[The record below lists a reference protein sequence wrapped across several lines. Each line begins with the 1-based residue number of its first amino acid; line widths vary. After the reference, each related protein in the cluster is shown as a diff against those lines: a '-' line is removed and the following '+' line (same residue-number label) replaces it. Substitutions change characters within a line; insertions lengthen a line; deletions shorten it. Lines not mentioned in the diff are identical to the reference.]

1 MNEIAIIVNYENER
15 PTVSGRELHRALEVK
30 TKYTDWFKR
39 MCEYGFAENSDY
51 VLVSQKRETN
61 NPKNPNTEF
70 IDHALTIDMAKEL
83 CMIQRTE
90 IGKRCREYFLTIE
103 RHWNSPEAIMA
114 RALQFANQ
122 RLELIMQQ
130 NNELL
135 ETNSR
140 QAKQIAE
147 MQPKATYYDVVL
159 NCPNVIPI
167 STIAKD
173 YGKSAVWLNKWLHDH
188 EIQYRQG
195 KVWLLYQKYADKG
208 YTKSKTYAIPD
219 DNGDSQTK
227 TLTCWTM
234 KGRLFLYD
242 LLKSYGILPLI
253 EQVTADDE
261 A

>member
-1 MNEIAIIVNYENER
+1 MNEIAIVVNYDNEK
-15 PTVSGRELHRALEVK
+15 PTVSGRELHKALEVGTEYAK
-30 TKYTDWFKR
+30 WFER
-39 MCEYGFAENSDY
+39 MCEYGFTEWQDYSSFLTNRSDG
-51 VLVSQKRETN
+51 KAGKPRT
-61 NPKNPNTEF
+61 
-70 IDHALTIDMAKEL
+70 DHQLTIDMAKEL

-130 NNELL
+130 NSQLL

-167 STIAKD
+167 GTIAKD

-219 DNGDSQTK
+219 DNGDSQAK

-242 LLKSYGILPLI
+242 LLKSHGFLPLI

>member
-1 MNEIAIIVNYENER
+1 MNEIAIVVNYDNEK
-15 PTVSGRELHRALEVK
+15 PTVSGRELHRALEVGTEYAK
-30 TKYTDWFKR
+30 WFER
-39 MCEYGFAENSDY
+39 MCEYGFTEGQDYSSFLTNRSDG
-51 VLVSQKRETN
+51 KAGKPRT
-61 NPKNPNTEF
+61 
-70 IDHALTIDMAKEL
+70 DHQLTIDMAKEL

-103 RHWNSPEAIMA
+103 RRWNSPEAIMA

-167 STIAKD
+167 GTIAKD

-219 DNGDSQTK
+219 DNGDSQAK

-242 LLKSYGILPLI
+242 LLKSHGILPLI
-253 EQVTADDE
+253 EQDTADDE

>member
-1 MNEIAIIVNYENER
+1 MNEIAIVVNYDNEK
-15 PTVSGRELHRALEVK
+15 PTVSGRELHKALEVGTEYAK
-30 TKYTDWFKR
+30 WFER
-39 MCEYGFAENSDY
+39 MCEYGFTEGQDYSSFLTNRSDG
-51 VLVSQKRETN
+51 KAGKPRT
-61 NPKNPNTEF
+61 
-70 IDHALTIDMAKEL
+70 DHQLTIDMAKEL

-130 NNELL
+130 NSQLL

-167 STIAKD
+167 GTIAKD

-219 DNGDSQTK
+219 DNGDSQAK
-227 TLTCWTM
+227 TLTCWIM
-234 KGRLFLYD
+234 KGRLFLYE
-242 LLKSYGILPLI
+242 LLKSHGILPLI
-253 EQVTADDE
+253 ERETADDK

>member
-1 MNEIAIIVNYENER
+1 MNEIAIVVNYDNEK
-15 PTVSGRELHRALEVK
+15 PTVSGRELHKALEVGTEYAK
-30 TKYTDWFKR
+30 WFER
-39 MCEYGFAENSDY
+39 MCEYGFTEGQDYSSFLTNRSDG
-51 VLVSQKRETN
+51 KAGKPRT
-61 NPKNPNTEF
+61 
-70 IDHALTIDMAKEL
+70 DHQLTIDMAKEL

-103 RHWNSPEAIMA
+103 RRWNSPEAIMA

-167 STIAKD
+167 GTIAKD

-219 DNGDSQTK
+219 DNGDSQAK

-253 EQVTADDE
+253 EQDTADDE

>member
-1 MNEIAIIVNYENER
+1 MNEIAIVVNYDNEK
-15 PTVSGRELHRALEVK
+15 PTVSGRELHKALEVGTEYAK
-30 TKYTDWFKR
+30 WFER
-39 MCEYGFAENSDY
+39 MCEYGFTEGQDYSSFLTNRSDG
-51 VLVSQKRETN
+51 KAGKPRT
-61 NPKNPNTEF
+61 
-70 IDHALTIDMAKEL
+70 DHQLTIDMAKEL

-103 RHWNSPEAIMA
+103 RRWNSPEAIMA

-167 STIAKD
+167 GTIAKD

-219 DNGDSQTK
+219 DNGDSQAK

-242 LLKSYGILPLI
+242 LLKSHGFLPLI
-253 EQVTADDE
+253 EQETADDE

>member
-1 MNEIAIIVNYENER
+1 MNEIAIVVNYDNEK
-15 PTVSGRELHRALEVK
+15 PTVSGRELHKALQIETPYK
-30 TKYTDWFKR
+30 KWFDR
-39 MCEYGFAENSDY
+39 MTEYGFAEDSDFWTI
-51 VLVSQKRETN
+51 LSESTGGRPST
-61 NPKNPNTEF
+61 
-70 IDHALTIDMAKEL
+70 DHALTIDMAKEL

-167 STIAKD
+167 GTIAKD

-219 DNGDSQTK
+219 DNGDSQAK
-227 TLTCWTM
+227 TLT
-234 KGRLFLYD
+234 
-242 LLKSYGILPLI
+242 
-253 EQVTADDE
+253 
-261 A
+261 

>member
-1 MNEIAIIVNYENER
+1 MNEIAIVVNYDNEK
-15 PTVSGRELHRALEVK
+15 PTVSGRELHKALEVGTEYAK
-30 TKYTDWFKR
+30 WFER
-39 MCEYGFAENSDY
+39 MCEYGFTEGQDYSSFLTNRSDG
-51 VLVSQKRETN
+51 KAGKPRT
-61 NPKNPNTEF
+61 
-70 IDHALTIDMAKEL
+70 DHQLTIDMAKEL

-147 MQPKATYYDVVL
+147 MQPKVTYYDIVL

-219 DNGDSQTK
+219 DNGDSQAK

-242 LLKSYGILPLI
+242 LLKSHGFLPLI

>member
-1 MNEIAIIVNYENER
+1 MNEIAIVLNYDDEK
-15 PTVSGRELHRALEVK
+15 PTVSGRELHKALEVGTEYAK
-30 TKYTDWFKR
+30 WFER
-39 MCEYGFAENSDY
+39 MCEYGFTEGQDYSSFLTNRSDG
-51 VLVSQKRETN
+51 KAGKPRT
-61 NPKNPNTEF
+61 
-70 IDHALTIDMAKEL
+70 DHALSIDMAKEL

-140 QAKQIAE
+140 QAKQITE
-147 MQPKATYYDVVL
+147 MQSKATYYDIVL

-173 YGKSAVWLNKWLHDH
+173 YGKSAVWLNKWLNEHG
-188 EIQYRQG
+188 IQYRQG

-219 DNGDSQTK
+219 DNGDSQAK

-242 LLKSYGILPLI
+242 LLKSHGFLPLI
-253 EQVTADDE
+253 EQETADDE

>member
-1 MNEIAIIVNYENER
+1 MNEIAIVVNYDNEK
-15 PTVSGRELHRALEVK
+15 PTVSGRELHKALEVGTEYAK
-30 TKYTDWFKR
+30 WFER
-39 MCEYGFAENSDY
+39 MCEYGFTEGQDYSSFLTNRSDGKAGKPRNQ
-51 VLVSQKRETN
+51 LS
-61 NPKNPNTEF
+61 
-70 IDHALTIDMAKEL
+70 IDMAKEL

-90 IGKRCREYFLTIE
+90 IGKKCREYFLTIE

-147 MQPKATYYDVVL
+147 MQPKVTYYDIVL

-167 STIAKD
+167 GTIAKD

-219 DNGDSQTK
+219 DNGDSQAK
-227 TLTCWTM
+227 TLTCWTT

-242 LLKSYGILPLI
+242 LLKSHGILPLI
-253 EQVTADDE
+253 EQNTADDE

>member
-1 MNEIAIIVNYENER
+1 MNEIAIVVNYGNEK
-15 PTVSGRELHRALEVK
+15 PTVSGRELHKALQIETPYK
-30 TKYTDWFKR
+30 KWFDR
-39 MCEYGFAENSDY
+39 MTEYGFAEDSDFWTI
-51 VLVSQKRETN
+51 LSESTGGRPST
-61 NPKNPNTEF
+61 
-70 IDHALTIDMAKEL
+70 DHALTIDMAKEL
-83 CMIQRTE
+83 CMIQRAE
-90 IGKRCREYFLTIE
+90 IGKRCREYFLAIE
-103 RHWNSPEAIMA
+103 RHWNSPEAVMA

-219 DNGDSQTK
+219 NNGDSQAK

-253 EQVTADDE
+253 EQDTADDE

>member
-1 MNEIAIIVNYENER
+1 MNEIAIVVNYDNEK
-15 PTVSGRELHRALEVK
+15 PNVSGRELHKALQIETPYK
-30 TKYTDWFKR
+30 KWFDR
-39 MCEYGFAENSDY
+39 MTEYGFAEDSDFWTI
-51 VLVSQKRETN
+51 LSESTGGRPST
-61 NPKNPNTEF
+61 
-70 IDHALTIDMAKEL
+70 DHALTIDMAKEL

-103 RHWNSPEAIMA
+103 RRWNSPEAIMA

-167 STIAKD
+167 GTIAKD

-219 DNGDSQTK
+219 DNGDSQAK

-242 LLKSYGILPLI
+242 LLKSHGFLPLI
-253 EQVTADDE
+253 EQETADDE